1 MGCIINFAFIILVLV
16 FAATLI
22 FSILKMAIY
31 SITSIFIGA
40 IVIAMA
46 YYLISHLFKFAS
58 KAGIL
63 AAQGIN
69 SSAKAL
75 ARAAGINDASKVAE
89 ILRVYR
95 VDGEK
100 EIIGDSN
107 DWAEKLIN
115 YLDRRNVTDFNPDR
129 KTLKSK
135 MQECILAKDTL
146 ILRLQRAGKLD
157 DNTDLGIGVTNTMN
171 RLLTLYN
178 EMKISVDSWRNN
190 KHSFQKATRKMIQYE
205 EELMKEDDPQII
217 RQLKSAL
224 KGCIET
230 HERIK
235 SSRKKI
241 KLFSLQLDMVTT
253 KFENMGHLLFQ
264 SGSNVSNNNFL
275 GELDQL
281 SSTIAQSQTGFS
293 ESLEELEMDLGDID
307 FESEFNHKD
316 IHALKEIKKE
326 AKITEELFNSDFFE
340 DI

>member
-1 MGCIINFAFIILVLV
+1 
-16 FAATLI
+16 
-22 FSILKMAIY
+22 
-31 SITSIFIGA
+31 
-40 IVIAMA
+40 
-46 YYLISHLFKFAS
+46 
-58 KAGIL
+58 
-63 AAQGIN
+63 
-69 SSAKAL
+69 
-75 ARAAGINDASKVAE
+75 
-89 ILRVYR
+89 
-95 VDGEK
+95 
-100 EIIGDSN
+100 
-107 DWAEKLIN
+107 
-115 YLDRRNVTDFNPDR
+115 
-129 KTLKSK
+129 
-135 MQECILAKDTL
+135 
-146 ILRLQRAGKLD
+146 LRLQRAGKLD